1 MSFRSAEET
10 YEEFFLWFN
19 SENAEGWANVMQYPH
34 VRISSGVNS
43 SYLSTSGLSYFET
56 KNDYANAV
64 SWESFKASG
73 WVRTHRI
80 DPVRIHESEH
90 KVHLAGGWTRY
101 DENDEPIVSNRV
113 TYILTQIIKGT
124 WKIQARFG
132 VDSFNE
138 LEDHSYSSNSAI
150 DIVQQHLDAWNTAD
164 FSRCIDLANY
174 PLIDVGTGRISQFDT
189 PEDYAEVLARR
200 EWFVTSDYKI
210 NAFQI
215 GSNGVN
221 ISVDAN
227 LANGDNEQII
237 FLVALVDSDWR
248 IIGRSRIRE

>member
-1 MSFRSAEET
+1 MSFRSPEET

-64 SWESFKASG
+64 SWKDFKASG

-80 DPVRIHESEH
+80 DPIRIHESDH
-90 KVHLAGGWTRY
+90 KVHLAGGCTRY
-101 DENDEPIVSNRV
+101 DENDEPILSNRV
-113 TYILTQIIKGT
+113 TYILTQIVKGT

-132 VDSFNE
+132 LDSFND
-138 LEDHSYSSNSAI
+138 LENSSHSADAAI
-150 DIVQQHLDAWNTAD
+150 DVVQQHLDAWNTAD
-164 FSRCIDLANY
+164 FARCIDLAKY
-174 PLIDVGTGRISQFDT
+174 PLIDVGTGHISQFDT
-189 PEDYAEVLARR
+189 PTDYEMTLSGR
-200 EWFVTSDYKI
+200 EWFATSDYKI

-215 GSNGVN
+215 GRTGVN
-221 ISVDAN
+221 ISVDAI
-227 LANGDNEQII
+227 LANGEREQII
-237 FLVALVDSDWR
+237 FLVALVDDNWR